1 MVMSVQFNAGGAV
14 GRFGGGGG
22 GGHLSVGRSGGLSKF
37 ALHPMHGLHAC
48 MYVCVRSEDRAAALC
63 QAHAVRDVAAL
74 SSPGQNDIAADSL
87 TPFPPSRRPIEVG
100 NLGGREGRSCA

>member
-1 MVMSVQFNAGGAV
+1 
-14 GRFGGGGG
+14 
-22 GGHLSVGRSGGLSKF
+22 
-37 ALHPMHGLHAC
+37 

-87 TPFPPSRRPIEVG
+87 TPFPPSRRPTESGTSLDTRLTWKKLQLLHRLAKQEETLLSERNSHLEI
-100 NLGGREGRSCA
+100 NTIHYSS